1 MASSGNFPV
10 LNDLYRGERGTNAN
24 FYGIIEEG
32 NTNLRSRSNND
43 ALQISTF
50 EGLKSGKW
58 YWEWSLISPGGD
70 RLMHSGAADSRRDQW
85 NYAAASATY
94 GAEQSIHFHTYFQ
107 IIEKNGSDT
116 GAYSSSASSHSDDDV
131 FGFALDVDNGKAYV
145 HKNGTYY
152 ASGNPATGANPGA
165 TWTPA
170 SEYTDGFTPY
180 FTASGGTDANGHINF
195 GQDSTFGGRITAGG
209 NADGNGFGDFKYT
222 PPTGFLAVCSA
233 NLPISDDIDPAQTDD
248 DIPIK
253 QFGAY
258 KYTGN
263 SGTAVTV
270 STDFQPDLIWIKSRD
285 STDNHYLQDSSRGFG
300 NSKSLSSNTTGQ
312 EGYNG
317 GAPSSSGAQNVGA
330 TSFQAYGNDWSKSTD
345 NMIAWCWRANG
356 GTTASNSD
364 GDITSTVQ
372 ANTDAGFSIVT
383 YSGTLSSSGT
393 ASVGH
398 GLTKKPDFLMSKA
411 RTTNNDNGNWHC
423 SHVGLTNFNYRIRLN
438 TTEAQADRS
447 SAGDMASLFTN
458 STFGTNYTSGLNV
471 SGDTFV
477 AYVWH
482 SVEGYS
488 KFGSYIGNGDSD
500 GPFVYLGFRPALLAL
515 KRITSSGAWNVFDS
529 GRKTF
534 NSSSNPYIVW
544 SNSDAEANGVPVDF
558 LSNGFKIRSSGAG
571 VNASGA
577 TFIYMAWGDVPFK
590 YNNTF

>member
-364 GDITSTVQ
+364 GSITSTVQ
-372 ANTDAGFSIVT
+372 ANTAAGFSIVT
-383 YSGTLSSSGT
+383 YTGSGSTDT
-393 ASVGH
+393 IGH
-398 GLTKKPDFLMSKA
+398 GLTQKPDFIITKNRDGAYSW
-411 RTTNNDNGNWHC
+411 TTTHKNMNSGGEPANNGRIYLNSTGAYG
-423 SHVGLTNFNYRIRLN
+423 VGSNLYDFG
-438 TTEAQADRS
+438 S
-447 SAGDMASLFTN
+447 FTN
-458 STFGTNYTSGLNV
+458 SVFAVNGGDNNLNASGSDYV
-471 SGDTFV
+471 S
-477 AYVWH
+477 YVWH

-488 KFGSYIGNGDSD
+488 NFKSYVGNGNTD
-500 GPFVYLGFRPALLAL
+500 GPFVHLGFRPALLVL
-515 KRITSSGAWNVFDS
+515 KKTTSSGAWNVFDS

-544 SNSDAEANGVPVDF
+544 SNSDAEANGVPIDF
-558 LSNGFKIRSSGAG
+558 LSNGFKIRSSGSG
-571 VNASGA
+571 VNGSGA